1 VKEEGKKMRLIEI
14 PPTNLEQI
22 HGGQGGSWNSTV
34 NPETGNRYTWFETA
48 DGARSSVRVDTPPTH
63 SFVWGDGSITIRC
76 CNLTSPHTGL
86 HDVDYSLYTF
96 RATPGSSYMIS
107 QEQMAHNLYRAG
119 ERMGY

>member
-1 VKEEGKKMRLIEI
+1 MRLIEI

-86 HDVDYSLYTF
+86 HDVDYSLPQFGKAIHPIVPHCPT
-96 RATPGSSYMIS
+96 RRRQAGSRSI
-107 QEQMAHNLYRAG
+107 NLR
-119 ERMGY
+119 RP